1 MWSYGFCPY
10 GKPPP
15 PDRSLITRVKRA
27 KHWGFCSDLCGKDSR
42 TNILQE
48 TQLTVLPVE
57 DCAGFNTSTLSYR
70 QDGELC
76 AGNKIPYPMM
86 KVYIRKML
94 RRPIGGKKYTFI
106 RRDDKLNTVN
116 TQLIFHKGFETY
128 LSEHSCYF
136 DPFYS
141 LSGVAEANKTVCA
154 TSNMVG
160 IICPPPPW
168 FE

>member
-27 KHWGFCSDLCGKDSR
+27 KHWGFCSDLCNITSR
-42 TNILQE
+42 TNVLQE

-86 KVYIRKML
+86 KVYIRKKL
-94 RRPIGGKKYTFI
+94 RRPIDGRKYTFI
-106 RRDDKLNTVN
+106 PTKDKINTVN
-116 TQLIFHKGFETY
+116 TWLIFHNGVKSY
-128 LSEHSCYF
+128 LKEHSFYF
-136 DPFYS
+136 IASASAHLGY
-141 LSGVAEANKTVCA
+141 
-154 TSNMVG
+154 
-160 IICPPPPW
+160 IIGLAHYCM
-168 FE
+168 FT